1 MSPVIDQ
8 AVQAQLIASSPRPRP
23 IPAHLRYERADPFAV
38 HIAFPPAASLDGAE
52 VEWAFARE
60 LLAGGLL
67 SPSGGGDV
75 RVWPCG
81 PDRTV
86 LEFHAPEGVAMIQI
100 DTEELRGFLARSY
113 ALVPVGGETGF
124 LDLDGDVE
132 ALLRQ
137 I

>member
-1 MSPVIDQ
+1 MPTVIDQ
-8 AVQAQLIASSPRPRP
+8 AVQARLIASSPQSRSV
-23 IPAHLRYERADPFAV
+23 PAQLRYRRADPFAV
-38 HIAFPPAASLDGAE
+38 RIAFPPAASLDGAE

-81 PDRTV
+81 PERTV
-86 LEFHAPEGVAMIQI
+86 LEFHAPEGVAMVQI
-100 DTEELRGFLARSY
+100 DTAELRGFLARSY
-113 ALVPVGGETGF
+113 ALVPVGGEAGC
-124 LDLDGDVE
+124 LDVDGGVE

-137 I
+137 L